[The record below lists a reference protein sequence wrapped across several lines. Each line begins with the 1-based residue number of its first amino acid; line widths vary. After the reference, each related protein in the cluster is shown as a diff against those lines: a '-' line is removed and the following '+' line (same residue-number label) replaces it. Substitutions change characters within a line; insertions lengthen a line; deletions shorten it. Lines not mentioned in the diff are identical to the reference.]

1 MGEFIKQFF
10 GYLIFSP
17 LTAAV
22 FGLGIWVLPAVF
34 LRDQLTRLRLRFFH
48 FFVSGYIFIAI
59 TAIYLLVV
67 GAKVSAADGGG
78 RHHQA
83 GPIVGMLVS
92 LALSWWVQH
101 VLRRRFP
108 RAPRPGGPPAPTYPG
123 VGRTGYGHPG
133 YSHPGYSHPGY
144 GQPPPLPPGYPPHPG
159 YPGQLPAPQPG
170 QRLPPPPPHRPSGE
184 VTAADPPPARGVPW
198 VVPPPGPTALPPTP
212 PAD

>member
-10 GYLIFSP
+10 GFLIFSP

-34 LRDQLTRLRLRFFH
+34 LRDLLTRMRLRFFH

-83 GPIVGMLVS
+83 GPIVGMLAS

-101 VLRRRFP
+101 VLRKRFP
-108 RAPRPGGPPAPTYPG
+108 RGPRPGGPPAPTYPG

-133 YSHPGYSHPGY
+133 YSHPGY

-159 YPGQLPAPQPG
+159 YPGHLPPAPQPG
-170 QRLPPPPPHRPSGE
+170 QSPLQPPPPHQPSGE
-184 VTAADPPPARGVPW
+184 VTAADPPRASGVPW
-198 VVPPPGPTALPPTP
+198 AVPPSGPAALPPTP
-212 PAD
+212 PVD